1 MSGCAMASTEQV
13 GAVSANDEAPADLGD
28 HRAHV
33 SAFLRNEH
41 VNKLAALRD
50 EFVRIASD
58 GRFVDAA
65 SREWRGIPIV
75 WREALLLLA
84 GAGVDTEESLES
96 LAKRGWQEM
105 PPPEREALRDMVRGA
120 KRHLGRLTALAARV

>member
-1 MSGCAMASTEQV
+1 MASTEQV

-58 GRFVDAA
+58 GRFVDSA
-65 SREWRGIPIV
+65 SREWRGIPMN
-75 WREALLLLA
+75 WRMALVLMAGLGDEA
-84 GAGVDTEESLES
+84 ESPAS
-96 LAKRGWQEM
+96 LAEREWREM
-105 PPPEREALRDMVRGA
+105 PPPEREALRAMVRSA
-120 KRHLGRLTALAARV
+120 KRHLGGLTALAARV

>member
-33 SAFLRNEH
+33 SDFLRNEH

-58 GRFVDAA
+58 GRFVDSA
-65 SREWRGIPIV
+65 SREWRGIPMN
-75 WREALLLLA
+75 WRMALVLMAGLGDEA
-84 GAGVDTEESLES
+84 ESPAS
-96 LAKRGWQEM
+96 LASREWREM
-105 PPPEREALRDMVRGA
+105 PPPEREALRAMVRSA
-120 KRHLGRLTALAARV
+120 KRHLGGLTALAARV

>member
-1 MSGCAMASTEQV
+1 MASTEQV

-50 EFVRIASD
+50 EFVRIATD
-58 GRFVDAA
+58 GQFVDSA
-65 SREWRGIPIV
+65 SREWRGIPMNLRMALVLMAGLGGKAESPAILASRE
-75 WREALLLLA
+75 WR
-84 GAGVDTEESLES
+84 
-96 LAKRGWQEM
+96 EM
-105 PPPEREALRDMVRGA
+105 PPPEREALRAMVRSA
-120 KRHLGRLTALAARV
+120 KRHLGGLTALAARV

>member
-28 HRAHV
+28 NCAHV

-50 EFVRIASD
+50 EFVRIATD
-58 GRFVDAA
+58 GRFVDSA
-65 SREWRGIPIV
+65 SREWRGIPMN
-75 WREALLLLA
+75 WRMALVLMAGLGDEA
-84 GAGVDTEESLES
+84 ESPAS
-96 LAKRGWQEM
+96 LASREWREM
-105 PPPEREALRDMVRGA
+105 PPPEREALRGMVRSA
-120 KRHLGRLTALAARV
+120 KRHLGGLTALAARV

>member
-50 EFVRIASD
+50 EFVRIATD
-58 GRFVDAA
+58 GRFVDSA
-65 SREWRGIPIV
+65 SREWRGIPMN
-75 WREALLLLA
+75 WRMALVLMAGLGDEAESPAILA
-84 GAGVDTEESLES
+84 SREW
-96 LAKRGWQEM
+96 REM
-105 PPPEREALRDMVRGA
+105 PPPEREALRAMVRGA

>member
-50 EFVRIASD
+50 EFVRIATD
-58 GRFVDAA
+58 GRFVDSASREWSGIPMNWRMALVLMAGLGDEAESPAIQA
-65 SREWRGIPIV
+65 SREWR
-75 WREALLLLA
+75 
-84 GAGVDTEESLES
+84 
-96 LAKRGWQEM
+96 EM
-105 PPPEREALRDMVRGA
+105 PPPEREALRAMVRSA
-120 KRHLGRLTALAARV
+120 KRHLGGLTALAARV

>member
-50 EFVRIASD
+50 EFVRIATD
-58 GRFVDAA
+58 GRFVDSA
-65 SREWRGIPIV
+65 SREWRGIPMN
-75 WREALLLLA
+75 WRMALVLVAGLGGKAESPAILA
-84 GAGVDTEESLES
+84 SREW
-96 LAKRGWQEM
+96 REM
-105 PPPEREALRDMVRGA
+105 PPPEREALRAMVRSA
-120 KRHLGRLTALAARV
+120 KRHLGGLTALAARV

>member
-50 EFVRIASD
+50 EFVRIATD

-65 SREWRGIPIV
+65 SREWRGIPVV

-84 GAGVDTEESLES
+84 GAGVDTEESLED

-105 PPPEREALRDMVRGA
+105 PPPEREAVRGIVRGA

>member
-1 MSGCAMASTEQV
+1 MASTEQV

-58 GRFVDAA
+58 GRFVDSA
-65 SREWRGIPIV
+65 SREWRGIPMNLRMALVLMAGLGGKAESPAILAERE
-75 WREALLLLA
+75 WR
-84 GAGVDTEESLES
+84 
-96 LAKRGWQEM
+96 EM
-105 PPPEREALRDMVRGA
+105 PPPEREALRAMVRSA
-120 KRHLGRLTALAARV
+120 KRHLGGLTALAARV

>member
-1 MSGCAMASTEQV
+1 MASTEQV

-33 SAFLRNEH
+33 SDFLRNEH

-58 GRFVDAA
+58 GRFVDSA
-65 SREWRGIPIV
+65 SREWRGIPMN
-75 WREALLLLA
+75 WRMALVLMAGLGDEA
-84 GAGVDTEESLES
+84 ESPAS
-96 LAKRGWQEM
+96 LASREWREM
-105 PPPEREALRDMVRGA
+105 PPPEREALRAMVRSA
-120 KRHLGRLTALAARV
+120 KRHLGGLTALAARV

>member
-28 HRAHV
+28 HCAHV

-50 EFVRIASD
+50 EFVRIATD
-58 GRFVDAA
+58 GRFVDSA
-65 SREWRGIPIV
+65 SREWRGIPMN
-75 WREALLLLA
+75 WRMALVLMAGLGDEAESPAILA
-84 GAGVDTEESLES
+84 SREW
-96 LAKRGWQEM
+96 REM
-105 PPPEREALRDMVRGA
+105 PPPEREALRGMVRSA
-120 KRHLGRLTALAARV
+120 KRHLGGLTALAARV

>member
-50 EFVRIASD
+50 EFVRIATD

-65 SREWRGIPIV
+65 SREWRGIPMV

-84 GAGVDTEESLES
+84 GAGVDTEESLED

-105 PPPEREALRDMVRGA
+105 PPPEREAVRGIVRGA

>member
-50 EFVRIASD
+50 EFVRIATD
-58 GRFVDAA
+58 GRFVDSA
-65 SREWRGIPIV
+65 SREWRGIPMN
-75 WREALLLLA
+75 WRMALVLMAGLGDEA
-84 GAGVDTEESLES
+84 ESPAS
-96 LAKRGWQEM
+96 LASREWREM
-105 PPPEREALRDMVRGA
+105 PPPERDALRAMVCSA
-120 KRHLGRLTALAARV
+120 KRQLGGLTALAARV

>member
-13 GAVSANDEAPADLGD
+13 GAVSANDEAPADLGG

-50 EFVRIASD
+50 EFVRIATD
-58 GRFVDAA
+58 GRFVDSA
-65 SREWRGIPIV
+65 SREWRGIPMN
-75 WREALLLLA
+75 WRMALVLMAGLGDEAESPAILA
-84 GAGVDTEESLES
+84 SREW
-96 LAKRGWQEM
+96 REM
-105 PPPEREALRDMVRGA
+105 PPPEREALRGMVRSA
-120 KRHLGRLTALAARV
+120 KRHLGGLTALAARV